1 MVHIIDGPHQDFASR
16 LLDLRREK
24 NLTQE
29 ELAKVIGVDKRSIST
44 YENGRTFP
52 REDTIN
58 RLAEELDVDPIW
70 LATGVDKETSKYL
83 AEQNSKIKAANLRKK
98 VHPIYIEK
106 WDELGKGSIVANR
119 VTYSAIPEYNSHCS
133 DLSKFVSVIKTS
145 FQNYRAVEYPGA
157 LPINLTYPAGT
168 IIIFDAGTNMI
179 EDIPSGSDIIYRLR
193 SEENGPGLRT
203 VLKEPGVQP
212 VLIPIDTSYCIQPI
226 SATNMNIEIIGI
238 VKSVIIGR

>member
-1 MVHIIDGPHQDFASR
+1 MVHIIDGPHQAFASR

-24 NLTQE
+24 KLTQE
-29 ELAKVIGVDKRSIST
+29 ELAQAINVDKRSIST

-58 RLAEELDVDPIW
+58 RLAQKLEVDPNW
-70 LATGVDKETSKYL
+70 LATGIDKEMNKFI
-83 AEQNSKIKAANLRKK
+83 AEQNSKYDAANLIKK
-98 VHPIYIEK
+98 VDLLYIEK
-106 WDELGKGSIVANR
+106 WVKLGGRSNLANR
-119 VTYSAIPEYNSHCS
+119 VTYNASPEYKSHCS
-133 DLSKFVSVIKTS
+133 DLSKFVPIIKTS

-157 LPINLTYPAGT
+157 LPLNLTYPAGT
-168 IIIFDAGTNMI
+168 IIIFDSGTNMI

-193 SEENGPGLRT
+193 SEENDPGLRT

-238 VKSVIIGR
+238 VKSVMIGR